1 MNISKRIISLV
12 MVLIMIFSVASIAT
26 VSVSAASYPSAFPEA
41 YTISAKA
48 GDVVEI
54 KYTVFHEYNRETMT
68 SIVYAP
74 DGSEVASAEKNFY
87 PSSYTTEYTLSW
99 DTSDYPGGQY
109 KVVSQ
114 MSFYSMYDWHDAP
127 SSTTVYID
135 LEGDTSAYKGTTV
148 GDAIEMK
155 SGQWVKRAW
164 TKNNDDLNCYNK
176 FVLSSRGY
184 ITFAMKKVTDDDGRS
199 SACDLVLYDVNG
211 KKVWSCNTEPL
222 VEDSF
227 NDTVEYKIGLDKGTY
242 YMNLDPQFYVESGM
256 IETEY
261 KYTFTKSDNWE
272 IESND
277 DASKATS
284 LTLGQK
290 YNAVYC
296 EESYASNYR
305 DYYKFKLTKG
315 KEYTVTIYNYSEL
328 DEGTTIV
335 DFYDADNDEFY
346 PDNKNSGSAKVWTF
360 KAGKSG
366 TYYLLLDNDGNSK
379 PVEYQVKVATVGGDE
394 EASSSKKPGQV
405 KKLKTSSVKAT
416 SVKLSWSK
424 VSGADKYTVYYSTD
438 GKKWTKKTTT
448 KTSYTV
454 KKLKSG
460 TKYQFKVVASKG
472 SKNGKAS
479 SVVTTLTKPAT
490 VTLKSVKSSKT
501 KTAVVKW
508 EAVKGVTGY
517 KVVYSTSKKFTD
529 KTTKTATVKKYK
541 TVKTTLKKLK
551 KGKKYYVKVRAYKVF
566 NKKNVYGG
574 YSAVK
579 SVKVK

>member
-1 MNISKRIISLV
+1 
-12 MVLIMIFSVASIAT
+12 MVFSVVSIAT
-26 VSVSAASYPSAFPEA
+26 VSVSAASYPLLTTDSVN
-41 YTISAKA
+41 ISAKA

-54 KYTVFHEYNRETMT
+54 KYTIFHEYKNEKIT

-74 DGSEVASAEKNFY
+74 DGSEVATAEKSFY
-87 PSSYTTEYTLSW
+87 PSTYTTEYTLTW
-99 DTSDYPGGQY
+99 DTSEYPGGRY

-114 MSFYSMYDWHDAP
+114 MSFYSMYNWNDAP
-127 SSTTVYID
+127 STRTVYID
-135 LEGDTSAYKGTTV
+135 LEGNMTAYQGTTV
-148 GDAIEMK
+148 ANAIEMK
-155 SGQWVKRAW
+155 SGEWVNRAW

-176 FVLSSRGY
+176 IVIPERGY
-184 ITFAMKKVTDDDGRS
+184 ITFAMKKVTDDDGRT
-199 SACDLVLYDVNG
+199 SACDLQLLDENG
-211 KKVWSCNTEPL
+211 KNVWMCDTDEM
-222 VEDSF
+222 VDDSF
-227 NDTVEYKIGLDKGTY
+227 NEVVEYKVGLDKGTY
-242 YMNLDPQFYVESGM
+242 YMNLDPHFYVTSGM

-261 KYTFTKSDNWE
+261 KYTFTKADNWE

-277 DASKATS
+277 DGSKATA
-284 LTLGQK
+284 LTLGKK

-296 EESYASNYR
+296 EEDYDTNYR
-305 DYYKFKLTKG
+305 DYFKFKLTKG
-315 KEYTVTIYNYSEL
+315 KEYTVTVYNYSEL
-328 DEGTTIV
+328 DAGTTII
-335 DFYDADNDEFY
+335 DFFDPDNTEFW
-346 PDNKNSGSAKVWTF
+346 PENKNSGSSKIWTF
-360 KAGKSG
+360 KAPKSG
-366 TYYLLLDNDGNSK
+366 TYYLVLDNDGNGK
-379 PVEYQVKVATVGGDE
+379 PVEYQIKVATVGGDD

-405 KKLKTSSVKAT
+405 KKLKTSSVKST
-416 SVKLSWSK
+416 SVKLSWAK

-438 GKKWTKKTTT
+438 GKKWTKKTTD

-472 SKNGKAS
+472 GKKGKAS

-517 KVVYSTSKKFTD
+517 KVAYSTSKKFTS

-551 KGKKYYVKVRAYKVF
+551 KGKKYYIKVRAYKVF